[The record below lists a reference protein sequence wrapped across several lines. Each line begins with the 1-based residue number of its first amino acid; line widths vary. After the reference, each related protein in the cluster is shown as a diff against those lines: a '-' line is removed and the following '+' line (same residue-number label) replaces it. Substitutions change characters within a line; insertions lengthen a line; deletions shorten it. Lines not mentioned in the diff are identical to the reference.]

1 MVKQTVQLAKGEV
14 LMKFEEAMLEL
25 ENTVKKLESGETTL
39 EESMELFE
47 KGVKLS
53 RVCQKL
59 LSEAQLKVTKLIA
72 ESDSEVEFDTEN
84 M

>member
-1 MVKQTVQLAKGEV
+1 
-14 LMKFEEAMLEL
+14 MKFEEAMLEL

-47 KGVKLS
+47 KGISLS

>member
-1 MVKQTVQLAKGEV
+1 MKQIVQLAKGEV
-14 LMKFEEAMLEL
+14 SMKFEEAMLEL
-25 ENTVKKLESGETTL
+25 EDTVKKLESGETTL

-59 LSEAQLKVTKLIA
+59 LSEAQLKFTKLIA